1 MLQPK
6 CSSLAMTGS
15 TEATDDFGS
24 NTFSAR
30 SRAETIKWGSN
41 DYKVKWRPSVDNAL
55 KNPNLKGRK

>member
-1 MLQPK
+1 
-6 CSSLAMTGS
+6 MTGS